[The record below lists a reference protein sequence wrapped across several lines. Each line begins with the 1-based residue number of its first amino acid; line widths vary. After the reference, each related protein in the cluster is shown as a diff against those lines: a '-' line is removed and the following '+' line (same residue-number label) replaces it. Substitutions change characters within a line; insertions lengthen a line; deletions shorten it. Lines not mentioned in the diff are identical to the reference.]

1 MQYVQPAP
9 MPMMMP
15 AQPQIQYVTVEQK
28 GNAGNNFVDCGCICC
43 GSFLGGWATVMMC
56 IAILINELWHIDN
69 VDEHDQVAWWSDVT
83 IHCHRADL
91 SIHVWDFD
99 TDDIDLD
106 YADCTRKDD
115 YGDYA
120 GGDGLVINGDEYADC
135 DVMGHVGRAWLAF
148 CILSIMAGAVGIV
161 APCVSSNRW
170 AARIGGGSLITAGVM
185 AFLAVAWLNVG
196 GDENFCAKH
205 GHLTWSPIIAL
216 VFAFVFWGA
225 AGIMLA
231 LGNQPE
237 NKTKTTVQIPVPI
250 TVPQAQLGLEMQRP
264 QPVAMN
270 RSSYAMQGPA
280 EGAPTR

>member
-9 MPMMMP
+9 IPMMMP

-28 GNAGNNFVDCGCICC
+28 GNAGNNFADCGCICC

-56 IAILINELWHIDN
+56 IAILINELWHIDH
-69 VDEHDQVAWWSDVT
+69 VDEHDGEVSLWPDQT
-83 IHCHRADL
+83 IHCHRDDL
-91 SIHVWDFD
+91 AVHPLIFG
-99 TDDIDLD
+99 IGNYDLD
-106 YADCTRKDD
+106 YADCTRDED
-115 YGDYA
+115 
-120 GGDGLVINGDEYADC
+120 LIINGDTYADC

-148 CILSIMAGAVGIV
+148 CILSIVAGAVGIV